1 MNIKDLN
8 IGDILEWSSNG
19 NRSDLVMVLSLFK
32 SERMNSTTAVKV
44 EVIASNRV
52 ERIGKIKTFTHK
64 TFTHKRYFKMI
75 A

>member
-32 SERMNSTTAVKV
+32 SERMDSPTAVKV

-64 TFTHKRYFKMI
+64 TLNHKRKIKRI